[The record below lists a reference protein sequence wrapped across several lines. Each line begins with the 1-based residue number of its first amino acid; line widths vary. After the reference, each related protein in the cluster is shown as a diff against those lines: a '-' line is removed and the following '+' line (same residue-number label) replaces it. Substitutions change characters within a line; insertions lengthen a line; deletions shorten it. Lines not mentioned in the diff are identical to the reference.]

1 MIVYRLARANYKE
14 DLSGKGAE
22 LAGGRWNS
30 KGTALVY
37 TSSSRAL
44 CVTEIAVHTPLGII
58 PEDYY
63 LVSILIPDDAPMAM
77 YNEKNLPE
85 DWNSYP
91 HGNATQMIGD
101 KFVKE
106 EKFLVLKV
114 PSATVQGD
122 YNYLLNPRHKMAI
135 KVKIKETSFF
145 TFDERLFIKE

>member
-1 MIVYRLARANYKE
+1 MIVYRLAREKYKD

-22 LAGGRWNS
+22 ITGGRWNS
-30 KGTALVY
+30 KGTALIY

-58 PEDYY
+58 PEDYF
-63 LVSILIPDDAPMAM
+63 LISIFIPEDIPTAA
-77 YNEKNLPE
+77 YNEKKLPE

-91 HGNATQMIGD
+91 HGNATQIIGD
-101 KFVKE
+101 NFVKD
-106 EKFLVLKV
+106 EKYIVLKV

-122 YNYLLNPRHKMAI
+122 YNYLINPRHKLI
-135 KVKIKETSFF
+135 NKIKIKETALF